1 MKRELIDDSLW
12 FHHADGSRF
21 YPWIRFSKHHGYS
34 SFWVSDGSNHIA
46 DAISVATVA
55 ELVQHVFAKGR
66 SVWLCDGGSPGRCGL
81 YRFGARVVQ
90 GWGGADEVVSL
101 ALAAGAPAPTR

>member
-21 YPWIRFSKHHGYS
+21 YLWIRFSKHHGYS

-81 YRFGARVVQ
+81 YRFGARVVH
-90 GWGGADEVVSL
+90 GWGGADEVVGL